1 MMKKLILASKSPYR
15 KALLERLGVEFET
28 RASGFDEAPLKELI
42 SDPIELTQK
51 LSLEKAKA
59 SYTGTD
65 ELLIGSDQVCVFKGE
80 ILGKPG
86 NFENATRQ
94 LELLSGDKHQL
105 ITSYVIWGNDTSI
118 TRTNITTLKMRQ
130 LSPVQ
135 IKNYLNADNPVDCAG
150 AYKLELK
157 GISLM
162 ESIETTDHT
171 AITGLPLME
180 LAGDLVKL
188 GYSVPSQ

>member
-15 KALLERLGVEFET
+15 KALLERLGVAFET
-28 RASGFDEAPLKELI
+28 RASGFDEGPLKEQI

-59 SYTGTD
+59 SYSSAD
-65 ELLIGSDQVCVFKGE
+65 ELLIGSDQVCFFNGE

-86 NFENATRQ
+86 NIANATRQ
-94 LELLSGDKHQL
+94 LELLSGKPHQL

-118 TRTNITTLKMRQ
+118 VRTNITTLKMRP

-180 LAGDLVKL
+180 LASDLVKL